1 MVRSCAYS
9 RGVPPS
15 NATQRNSTQGDATP
29 HQHLATIDVSR
40 NELLP
45 LKRDFD
51 RSSCRTDT
59 LTRAITGIVLL
70 SIGAVIH
77 GVYHQ
82 YQHFLDN
89 RFFSVPSLLVAVGTI
104 IFIIAFFGCC
114 GAVRESYCMVITF
127 CTLLAV
133 IFLLEI
139 IGGIMGY
146 VMRAQVASIAQ
157 QKMLDTMPQYNKS
170 DEITFVWDNLQKD
183 FHCCG
188 TINATD
194 WLANTTKLPGIPVSC
209 CDDTIGAISTKNCTL
224 SSKSLHEDGCI
235 DAFAK
240 FAETYAAKI
249 AGVGIGLGIIQL
261 IGILLSS
268 YLAKSIKNC
277 YQTM

>member
-1 MVRSCAYS
+1 MAMTKLS
-9 RGVPPS
+9 
-15 NATQRNSTQGDATP
+15 
-29 HQHLATIDVSR
+29 LAPKTIKYLMFIFNLFFV
-40 NELLP
+40 
-45 LKRDFD
+45 
-51 RSSCRTDT
+51 
-59 LTRAITGIVLL
+59 ITGIVLL
-70 SIGAVIH
+70 SIGVVIH

-89 RFFSVPSLLVAVGTI
+89 RFFSVPSLLVAVGSI

-127 CTLLAV
+127 CTLLAA
-133 IFLLEI
+133 IFFLEI

-157 QKMLDTMPQYNKS
+157 QKMLDTMPRYNNS
-170 DEITFVWDNLQKD
+170 HEIQFVWDNLQKD

-194 WLANTTKLPGIPVSC
+194 WLTNTTNLSGIPMSC
-209 CDDTIGAISTKNCTL
+209 CDDTIGAIGTSNCTL
-224 SSKSLHEDGCI
+224 SSKSLHEVGCI

-240 FAETYAAKI
+240 FAETHAAKI